1 MHVHVAC
8 IFPCPNPTLGD
19 GSDASDDDKPYLVA
33 YAESKDG
40 RTFTKPPLHQYPLPG
55 SGSTNS
61 IIGPGLSLPEHEGCS
76 VWVDE
81 KRALGGKYVSQGK
94 MPGKGCAPG
103 ATHGSAGTGGDRGT
117 MDTSIIPAGS
127 SMRGRS
133 RKARQT
139 QWSNA

>member
-1 MHVHVAC
+1 M
-8 IFPCPNPTLGD
+8 ND
-19 GSDASDDDKPYLVA
+19 SDASDDDKPYLVG

-94 MPGKGCAPG
+94 MTGKGCAKG
-103 ATHGSAGTGGDRGT
+103 AKNCSAGLLGFSVSTDGTSWEHVGGWGAGIGGC
-117 MDTSIIPAGS
+117 DTQS
-127 SMRGRS
+127 
-133 RKARQT
+133 K
-139 QWSNA
+139 